1 MGEEFPIDLRMLK
14 SFRCLRPLKMVS
26 KVPSKL
32 PAISRDRDFAHPA
45 SCRINTRFLPP
56 EKNGNLDVMSWIRDK
71 EYPINTTG
79 QVATENVE
87 TLWVEREAIFW
98 DEWKM
103 LKHSKA
109 HEISRLSF
117 ASLSSDVSDIDGCWH
132 RLPPARLAKQ
142 SLESEI
148 KILPSFSRL
157 KSGIN

>member
-1 MGEEFPIDLRMLK
+1 MGRK
-14 SFRCLRPLKMVS
+14 GG
-26 KVPSKL
+26 
-32 PAISRDRDFAHPA
+32 H
-45 SCRINTRFLPP
+45 
-56 EKNGNLDVMSWIRDK
+56 
-71 EYPINTTG
+71 
-79 QVATENVE
+79 
-87 TLWVEREAIFW
+87 FW

>member
-1 MGEEFPIDLRMLK
+1 
-14 SFRCLRPLKMVS
+14 
-26 KVPSKL
+26 
-32 PAISRDRDFAHPA
+32 
-45 SCRINTRFLPP
+45 
-56 EKNGNLDVMSWIRDK
+56 MSWIRDK

-87 TLWVEREAIFW
+87 KTLWVEREAIFW

-103 LKHSKA
+103 LKHSKS